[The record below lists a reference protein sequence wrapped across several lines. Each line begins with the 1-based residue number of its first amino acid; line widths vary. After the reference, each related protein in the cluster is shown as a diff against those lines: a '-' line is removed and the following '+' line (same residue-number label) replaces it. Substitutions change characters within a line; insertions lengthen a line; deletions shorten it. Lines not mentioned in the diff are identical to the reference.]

1 MYTYVT
7 TKIVNAKPMTNKQ
20 FDLYK
25 TGVKNRLDVK
35 EVPGYF
41 VRYPDGYESWCPKDE
56 FERTSRPVTAAE
68 ADSINF
74 DPETV

>member
-7 TKIVNAKPMTNKQ
+7 TKIVNAKPMSLHSFNSMKYGAHGTEPDKPG
-20 FDLYK
+20 FF
-25 TGVKNRLDVK
+25 VK
-35 EVPGYF
+35 
-41 VRYPDGYESWCPKDE
+41 YPDGYESWCPHDE
-56 FERTSRPVTAAE
+56 FLRTSRPVTAAE